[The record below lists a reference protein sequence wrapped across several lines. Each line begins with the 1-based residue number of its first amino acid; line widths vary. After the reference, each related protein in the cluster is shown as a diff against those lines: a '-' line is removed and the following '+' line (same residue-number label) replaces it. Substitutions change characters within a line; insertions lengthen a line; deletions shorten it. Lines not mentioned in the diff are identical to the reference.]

1 MAYNRK
7 FDRHAKRSP
16 AAQRYRVENRAAK
29 NKASNIAKAKAAQ
42 TLPDAKIERLAVHP
56 RGMARFLR
64 RASKQAAYSA
74 AIVSNLVSE

>member
-1 MAYNRK
+1 MANAKFNR
-7 FDRHAKRSP
+7 HSKRSP
-16 AAQRYRVENRAAK
+16 AAQRYRVENRMQK
-29 NKASNIAKAKAAQ
+29 NKVANIKKAKEAEN
-42 TLPDAKIERLAVHP
+42 LPDAKIERLAVRP

>member
-1 MAYNRK
+1 MANAK
-7 FDRHAKRSP
+7 FNRHAKRSP

-29 NKASNIAKAKAAQ
+29 NKAKNIAKTAQ
-42 TLPDAKIERLAVHP
+42 VMPDAKIERLAVHP

-74 AIVSNLVSE
+74 AIVSNLISE